1 MKRVKQEKTTV
12 MDKHG
17 VISEEHTVVVPFYTE
32 LYMLQ
37 KKLKVDSLNVIYMVQ
52 NIFFSTI
59 IYFSV
64 KKNPK
69 HVKMGSNEIKMLSV
83 AECSFV
89 NYLAL

>member
-17 VISEEHTVVVPFYTE
+17 VIFEEHTVVVPFYTE

-52 NIFFSTI
+52 NIFFSII

-64 KKNPK
+64 KKSHK
-69 HVKMGSNEIKMLSV
+69 YIKMVWMKLEFNLLQNV
-83 AECSFV
+83 H
-89 NYLAL
+89 L